1 MKQQNSEKI
10 EGVKFQT
17 KKIKVAVVFHQ
28 GKSTAAPGTRM
39 VVRSTED
46 NPKAKCTRIH
56 HFAGKGGEERALTH
70 HGKWLLEKAAGRIT
84 STQLL
89 QASEHTSSPYHPFR

>member
-46 NPKAKCTRIH
+46 NTRAKCTHCH
-56 HFAGKGGEERALTH
+56 HEIGGGVEENSFD
-70 HGKWLLEKAAGRIT
+70 I
-84 STQLL
+84 
-89 QASEHTSSPYHPFR
+89 P